1 MEIWTEAIKIL
12 IFGFSLGLFVL
23 GSLSV
28 SIIITRI
35 LIEKFADDS
44 QRDDC

>member
-1 MEIWTEAIKIL
+1 MDIWTEAIKIL

-28 SIIITRI
+28 SIVITRI
-35 LIEKFADDS
+35 LIEKFADDPKKNN
-44 QRDDC
+44 C